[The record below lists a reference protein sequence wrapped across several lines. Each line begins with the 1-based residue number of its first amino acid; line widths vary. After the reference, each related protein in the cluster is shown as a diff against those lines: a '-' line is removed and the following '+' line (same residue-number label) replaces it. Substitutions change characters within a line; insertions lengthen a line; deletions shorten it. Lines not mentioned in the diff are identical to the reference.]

1 MNQDW
6 FWTQKWQ
13 QGEQEADEDIIN
25 KNGTYY
31 YSDEEFFESLK

>member
-6 FWTQKWQ
+6 FWTPEWQ
-13 QGEQEADEDIIN
+13 QGEQEAD
-25 KNGTYY
+25 GTYY